1 MVVGHQM
8 LTACPTCR
16 PMRSVCGN
24 KDNMEAINM
33 KRRSTWF
40 ALLLTLALV
49 ASACAGTS
57 DDADSG
63 ATTTA
68 GATTETTVAT
78 DTETTEAPA
87 TTVAPD
93 PGFVGTS
100 LEAGGCDYGGRVD
113 SITALDEFTVEFTLC
128 GPHPAFL
135 AQIAFGVFGI
145 QPSEH
150 LEATGGAPL
159 DNPIGTGPYS
169 LKEWVRGD
177 SVVYTRNAD
186 YYGQVAPHETA
197 VLKWATESAG
207 RLIELQSGNADGMT
221 FPSPEDFATIEG
233 DANLVLLDKP
243 EPNIFYMGFNNTF
256 TPWDNLDVRKAVAL
270 GIDRQRLV
278 DTFYPPGS
286 ETASHF
292 TPCSVENG
300 CEGESWYDFDVEAA
314 KALLESAG
322 LGDGFETKIYYRDVT
337 RGYLPTPGNVAAD
350 IQAQLKENLNITA
363 EVIVM
368 ESGEFIEAAAA
379 GELDGIHLLGWTGD
393 YPHATNFLDFH
404 FADTN
409 RRFGDPAEAI
419 YAPLKT
425 ASELASA
432 AEAAPLYEEAN
443 NAIKESVPMVPI
455 ANAASA
461 FGATA
466 GVTGAYA
473 PPWGQVMFNF
483 WDNGTDTLV
492 FMQGNE
498 PISLYCSDETD
509 GESLRACAQ
518 VVEALYSYTN
528 DGLVQPQLATECV
541 PNADLSQWTC
551 SLRQGVV
558 FHDGTTFD
566 ANDVVASFAAGLD
579 AANPLHTG
587 NSGVFEYYDYLWNG
601 LINAPATDG

>member
-1 MVVGHQM
+1 
-8 LTACPTCR
+8 
-16 PMRSVCGN
+16 
-24 KDNMEAINM
+24 M
-33 KRRSTWF
+33 KRTAVWF
-40 ALLLTLALV
+40 ALLMALALV
-49 ASACAGTS
+49 ASACAGSS
-57 DDADSG
+57 DDTDSG

-68 GATTETTVAT
+68 ASTGDTTATTQAPDTT
-78 DTETTEAPA
+78 DTTQASDTTAAA
-87 TTVAPD
+87 TTDLAILD
-93 PGFVGTS
+93 
-100 LEAGGCDYGGRVD
+100 AGGCDYGGRVD
-113 SITALDEFTVEFTLC
+113 TIKALDELTVEFTLC

-145 QPSEH
+145 QPAEH

-159 DNPIGTGPYS
+159 DNPVGTGPYS
-169 LKEWVRGD
+169 LQEWVRGD
-177 SVVYTRNAD
+177 SVVYARNDA
-186 YYGQVAPHETA
+186 YYGQVAPHQTA

-233 DANLVLLDKP
+233 DDNLVLLDKP
-243 EPNIFYMGFNNTF
+243 EPNIFYMGFTNTF
-256 TPWDNLDVRKAVAL
+256 TPWDNVDVRTAVAL

-300 CEGESWYDFDVEAA
+300 CEGDAWYDFDVEAA

-368 ESGEFIEAAAA
+368 ESGEFIQASSA

-393 YPHATNFLDFH
+393 YPHVTNFLDFH

-409 RRFGDPAEAI
+409 MQFGDPVPEI
-419 YAPLKT
+419 YEPLKT
-425 ASELASA
+425 ASQTASA

-443 NAIKESVPMVPI
+443 NAIKTAVPMVPI
-455 ANAASA
+455 AHAASA

-528 DGLVQPQLATECV
+528 DGDVQPQLATECV
-541 PNADLSQWTC
+541 PNDDLSQWTC
-551 SLRQGVV
+551 SLREGVV
-558 FHDGTTFD
+558 FHDGSAFD
-566 ANDVVASFAAGLD
+566 ATDVVASFAAGLD
-579 AANPLHTG
+579 AANPLHVG